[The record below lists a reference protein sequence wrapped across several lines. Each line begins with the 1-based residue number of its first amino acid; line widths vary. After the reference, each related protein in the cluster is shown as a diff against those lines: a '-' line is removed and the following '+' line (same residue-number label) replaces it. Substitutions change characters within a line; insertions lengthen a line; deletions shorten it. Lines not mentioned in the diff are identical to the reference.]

1 MSPLNQTMGRSGPRV
16 ALMAAAAVALAPAAE
31 AHLVTTGMGP
41 VYDGIAHFFLSPDD
55 VLCAVA
61 VALLAGMRG
70 PVAGRWAAALLPVG
84 WLLGGVAG
92 ETLRLAPA
100 SNPILAAASLL
111 ILGILVAA
119 DRPAPLAVISSLT
132 ALLGFS
138 HGLFNG
144 AAMREAGGAGAMLQ
158 LGGVAVTLA
167 VIGLLGAALAVSLG
181 RPPWRIAL
189 RVAGSWTAAIGLLL
203 LGWALKPVK

>member
-1 MSPLNQTMGRSGPRV
+1 MSPLKSAAGRSRPRV
-16 ALMAAAAVALAPAAE
+16 ALMAAATIALAPAAE

-70 PVAGRWAAALLPVG
+70 PAAGRCGAALLPAG
-84 WLLGGVAG
+84 WLVGGVAG
-92 ETLRLAPA
+92 AAIPLAPT

-119 DRPAPLAVISSLT
+119 DRPLSLAVIASLT
-132 ALLGFS
+132 GLLGFS

-144 AAMREAGGAGAMLQ
+144 AAMREAGGPTAMLQ
-158 LGGVAVTLA
+158 LTGVAFTLA
-167 VIGLLGAALAVSLG
+167 AIGLLGAALAVCLG
-181 RPPWRIAL
+181 RPPWRIGV

>member
-1 MSPLNQTMGRSGPRV
+1 MSLLSHATGRSRSRV
-16 ALMAAAAVALAPAAE
+16 ALIGAAALALAPAAE

-55 VLCAVA
+55 VLSAVA

-70 PVAGRWAAALLPVG
+70 PGAGRCAAALLPAG
-84 WLLGGVAG
+84 WILGGVAG
-92 ETLRLAPA
+92 ATIRLAPA
-100 SNPILAAASLL
+100 SNPFVAASSLL

-119 DRPAPLAVISSLT
+119 DRPLPITVIALLTTLLAV
-132 ALLGFS
+132 S

-144 AAMREAGGAGAMLQ
+144 AAMREAGGAASMLQ
-158 LGGVAVTLA
+158 LGGVAFTLA
-167 VIGLLGAALAVSLG
+167 VIGLLAAALAVSLG
-181 RPPWRIAL
+181 RPPWRIGL

-203 LGWALKPVK
+203 LGWALRPVR